1 MMKKFNYLFFLF
13 LFVVNCGYQPIYTN
27 QKSLNFKLKEVILIG
42 DKKINQKILNF
53 TNLKKNSSDNNAL
66 EISIET
72 SQIRNISSKDNSGN
86 PLTYQM
92 SLSSTLIVKINNNLT
107 DQTTFTSSFSYS
119 NKENKFDL
127 REYEKNILEDLIR
140 SNSEKITTYLSL
152 RK

>member
-1 MMKKFNYLFFLF
+1 MKKFNYLFLLF
-13 LFVVNCGYQPIYTN
+13 LFTVNCGYQPIYTN

-66 EISIET
+66 DISIET

>member
-1 MMKKFNYLFFLF
+1 MMKKFNYLFLLF
-13 LFVVNCGYQPIYTN
+13 LFTVNCGYQPIYTN
-27 QKSLNFKLKEVILIG
+27 QKGLNFKLKEVILIG

-66 EISIET
+66 AISVET
-72 SQIRNISSKDNSGN
+72 SQNRNISSKDNSGN

-107 DQTTFTSSFSYS
+107 DQTTFNSSFSYS

-140 SNSEKITTYLSL
+140 SNSEKIITYLSL

>member
-1 MMKKFNYLFFLF
+1 MMKKFNYLFLLF
-13 LFVVNCGYQPIYTN
+13 LFTVNCGYQPIYTN

-66 EISIET
+66 DISIET

-107 DQTTFTSSFSYS
+107 DQTTFNSSFSYS

-140 SNSEKITTYLSL
+140 SNSEKIITYLSL

>member
-1 MMKKFNYLFFLF
+1 MKKFNYLFFLF
-13 LFVVNCGYQPIYTN
+13 LFAVNCGYQPIYTN

-66 EISIET
+66 AISVET
-72 SQIRNISSKDNSGN
+72 SQNRNISSKDNSGN

-107 DQTTFTSSFSYS
+107 DQTTFNSSFSYS

-140 SNSEKITTYLSL
+140 SNSEKIITYLSL

>member
-1 MMKKFNYLFFLF
+1 MMKKFNYLFLLF
-13 LFVVNCGYQPIYTN
+13 LFTVNCGYQPIYTN
-27 QKSLNFKLKEVILIG
+27 QKSLNFKLKEVILMG

-66 EISIET
+66 AISVET
-72 SQIRNISSKDNSGN
+72 SQNRNISSKDNSGN

-107 DQTTFTSSFSYS
+107 DQTTFNSSFSYS

-140 SNSEKITTYLSL
+140 SNSEKIITYLSL

>member
-13 LFVVNCGYQPIYTN
+13 LFAVNCGYQPIYTN

-66 EISIET
+66 DISIET
-72 SQIRNISSKDNSGN
+72 SQIKNISSKDNSGN

>member
-1 MMKKFNYLFFLF
+1 MMKKFNYLFLLF
-13 LFVVNCGYQPIYTN
+13 LFTVNCGYQPIYTN

-66 EISIET
+66 DISIET

-140 SNSEKITTYLSL
+140 SNSEKIITYLSL

>member
-1 MMKKFNYLFFLF
+1 MKKFNYLFFLF
-13 LFVVNCGYQPIYTN
+13 LFAVNCGYQPIYTN

-66 EISIET
+66 DISIET

>member
-1 MMKKFNYLFFLF
+1 MMKKFNYLFLLF
-13 LFVVNCGYQPIYTN
+13 LFTVNCGYQPIYTN
-27 QKSLNFKLKEVILIG
+27 QKSLNFKLKEVNLIG

-66 EISIET
+66 DISIET

-107 DQTTFTSSFSYS
+107 DQTTFNSSFSYS

-140 SNSEKITTYLSL
+140 SNSEKIITYLSL

>member
-13 LFVVNCGYQPIYTN
+13 LFAVNCGYQPIYTN

-66 EISIET
+66 DISIET

-107 DQTTFTSSFSYS
+107 DQTTFNSSFSYS

-140 SNSEKITTYLSL
+140 SNSEKIITYLSL

>member
-1 MMKKFNYLFFLF
+1 MKKFNYLFLLF
-13 LFVVNCGYQPIYTN
+13 LFTVNCGYQPIYTN

-66 EISIET
+66 AISVET
-72 SQIRNISSKDNSGN
+72 SQNRNISSKDNSGN

-107 DQTTFTSSFSYS
+107 DQTTFNSSFSYS

-140 SNSEKITTYLSL
+140 SNSEKIITYLSL

>member
-1 MMKKFNYLFFLF
+1 MMKKFNYLFLLF
-13 LFVVNCGYQPIYTN
+13 LFTVNCGYQPIYTN

-66 EISIET
+66 AISVET
-72 SQIRNISSKDNSGN
+72 SQNRNISSKDNSGN

-140 SNSEKITTYLSL
+140 SNSEKIITYLSL

>member
-13 LFVVNCGYQPIYTN
+13 LFAVNCGYQPIYTN

-66 EISIET
+66 AISVET
-72 SQIRNISSKDNSGN
+72 SQNRNISSKDNSGN

-107 DQTTFTSSFSYS
+107 DQTTFNSSFSYS

>member
-1 MMKKFNYLFFLF
+1 MKKFNYLFFLF
-13 LFVVNCGYQPIYTN
+13 LFAVNCGYQPIYTN

-92 SLSSTLIVKINNNLT
+92 SLSSTLIVKINNNLI

>member
-13 LFVVNCGYQPIYTN
+13 LFAVNCGYQPIYTN

-66 EISIET
+66 DISIET

>member
-66 EISIET
+66 DISIET

>member
-1 MMKKFNYLFFLF
+1 MMKKFNYLFLLF
-13 LFVVNCGYQPIYTN
+13 LFTVNCGYQPIYTN
-27 QKSLNFKLKEVILIG
+27 QKGLNFKLKEVILIG

-66 EISIET
+66 AISVET

-140 SNSEKITTYLSL
+140 SNSEKIITYLSL

>member
-13 LFVVNCGYQPIYTN
+13 LFAVNCGYQPIYTN

-66 EISIET
+66 DISIET

-92 SLSSTLIVKINNNLT
+92 SLSSTLIVKINNNLI

>member
-1 MMKKFNYLFFLF
+1 MMKKFNYLFLLF
-13 LFVVNCGYQPIYTN
+13 LFTVNCGYQPIYTN

-66 EISIET
+66 AISVET
-72 SQIRNISSKDNSGN
+72 SQNRNISSKDNSGN

-107 DQTTFTSSFSYS
+107 DQTTFNSSFSYS

-140 SNSEKITTYLSL
+140 SNSEKIITYLSL

>member
-1 MMKKFNYLFFLF
+1 MKKFNYLFLLF
-13 LFVVNCGYQPIYTN
+13 LFTVNCGYQPIYTN

-66 EISIET
+66 AISVET
-72 SQIRNISSKDNSGN
+72 SQNRNISSKDNSGN

>member
-13 LFVVNCGYQPIYTN
+13 LFAVNCGYQPIYTN

>member
-13 LFVVNCGYQPIYTN
+13 LFAVNCGYQPIYTN

-66 EISIET
+66 DISIET

-107 DQTTFTSSFSYS
+107 DQTTFNSSFSYS

>member
-13 LFVVNCGYQPIYTN
+13 LFAVNCGYQPIYTN

-66 EISIET
+66 DISIET

-92 SLSSTLIVKINNNLT
+92 SLSSKLIVKVNNNLT

>member
-1 MMKKFNYLFFLF
+1 MMKKFNYLFLLF
-13 LFVVNCGYQPIYTN
+13 LFTVNCGYQPIYTN
-27 QKSLNFKLKEVILIG
+27 QKGLNFKLKEVILIG

-66 EISIET
+66 AISVET
-72 SQIRNISSKDNSGN
+72 SQNRNISSKDNSGN

-140 SNSEKITTYLSL
+140 SNSEKIITYLSL

>member
-1 MMKKFNYLFFLF
+1 MMKKFNYLFLLF
-13 LFVVNCGYQPIYTN
+13 LFTVNCGYQPIYTN
-27 QKSLNFKLKEVILIG
+27 QKGLNFKLKEVILIG

-66 EISIET
+66 DISIET
-72 SQIRNISSKDNSGN
+72 SQIKNISSKDNSGN

-140 SNSEKITTYLSL
+140 SNSEKIITYLSL

>member
-1 MMKKFNYLFFLF
+1 MMKKFNYLFLLF
-13 LFVVNCGYQPIYTN
+13 LFTVNCGYQPIYTN

-66 EISIET
+66 DISIET

-107 DQTTFTSSFSYS
+107 DQTTFNSSFSYS

>member
-13 LFVVNCGYQPIYTN
+13 LFAVNSGYQPIYTN

-66 EISIET
+66 DISIET

>member
-13 LFVVNCGYQPIYTN
+13 LFAVNCGYQPIYTN

-92 SLSSTLIVKINNNLT
+92 SLSSTLMVKINNNLI
-107 DQTTFTSSFSYS
+107 DQTTFASSFSYS

>member
-1 MMKKFNYLFFLF
+1 MMKKFNYLFLLF
-13 LFVVNCGYQPIYTN
+13 LFTVNCGYQPIYTN

-66 EISIET
+66 AISVET

-140 SNSEKITTYLSL
+140 SNSEKIITYLSL

>member
-13 LFVVNCGYQPIYTN
+13 LFAVNCGYQPIYTN

-66 EISIET
+66 AISVET
-72 SQIRNISSKDNSGN
+72 SQNRNISSKDNSGN

-107 DQTTFTSSFSYS
+107 DQTTFNSSFSYS

-140 SNSEKITTYLSL
+140 SNSEKIITYLSL

>member
-13 LFVVNCGYQPIYTN
+13 LFAVNCGYQPIYTN

-66 EISIET
+66 AISVET
-72 SQIRNISSKDNSGN
+72 SQNRNISSKDNSGN

-140 SNSEKITTYLSL
+140 SNSEKIITYLSL

>member
-1 MMKKFNYLFFLF
+1 MSIKNT
-13 LFVVNCGYQPIYTN
+13 P
-27 QKSLNFKLKEVILIG
+27 
-42 DKKINQKILNF
+42 KILNF

-66 EISIET
+66 AISVET
-72 SQIRNISSKDNSGN
+72 SQNRNISSKDNSGN

>member
-1 MMKKFNYLFFLF
+1 MKKFNYLFFLF
-13 LFVVNCGYQPIYTN
+13 LFAVNCGYQPIYTN

-66 EISIET
+66 AISVET
-72 SQIRNISSKDNSGN
+72 SQNRNISSKDNSGN

-140 SNSEKITTYLSL
+140 SNSEKIITYLSL

>member
-1 MMKKFNYLFFLF
+1 MMKKFNYLFLLF
-13 LFVVNCGYQPIYTN
+13 LFTVNCGYQPIYTN

-66 EISIET
+66 AISVET
-72 SQIRNISSKDNSGN
+72 SQNRNISSKDNSGN

>member
-1 MMKKFNYLFFLF
+1 MKKFNYLFLLF
-13 LFVVNCGYQPIYTN
+13 LFTVNCGYQPIYTN

-66 EISIET
+66 AISVET
-72 SQIRNISSKDNSGN
+72 SQNRNISSKDNSGN

-140 SNSEKITTYLSL
+140 SNSEKIITYLSL

>member
-1 MMKKFNYLFFLF
+1 MMKKFNYLFLLF
-13 LFVVNCGYQPIYTN
+13 LFTVNCGYQPIYTN

-66 EISIET
+66 AISVET

-107 DQTTFTSSFSYS
+107 DQTTFNSSFSYS

-140 SNSEKITTYLSL
+140 SNSEKIITYLSL

>member
-13 LFVVNCGYQPIYTN
+13 LFAVNCGYQPIYTN

-66 EISIET
+66 AISVET
-72 SQIRNISSKDNSGN
+72 SQNRNISSKDNSGN

>member
-13 LFVVNCGYQPIYTN
+13 LFAVNCGYQPIYTN

-92 SLSSTLIVKINNNLT
+92 SLSSTLIVKINNNLI

>member
-13 LFVVNCGYQPIYTN
+13 LFAVNCGYQPIYTN

-66 EISIET
+66 DISIET

-140 SNSEKITTYLSL
+140 SNSEKIITYLSL

>member
-66 EISIET
+66 DISIET

-92 SLSSTLIVKINNNLT
+92 SLSSTLIVKINNNLI